1 MQRKIIGFIV
11 CTLLLITSIPA
22 IGAVSMHPTA
32 KPSITH
38 LTHEVY
44 WVGVEYTFYF
54 TFVDPEGDQWYFMVS
69 WGDGTYSDW
78 QGPYDS
84 GETASI
90 THYWIWIGNYEI
102 KMKVKDVHGN
112 ESPWSEPLAVTVIP
126 PNRFFRHME
135 ISGTLKTKPWRGL
148 ILSILNFDCATVT
161 KAISENVQ
169 LDPFTC
175 HNYKFVALALNVHSY
190 DKETLYIEASMPF
203 AILISY

>member
-1 MQRKIIGFIV
+1 MKKKLIGFIV

-38 LTHEVY
+38 LTHEVC
-44 WVGVEYTFYF
+44 WAGVEYTFYF
-54 TFVDPEGDQWYFMVS
+54 TVVDPEGDQWYGMVS
-69 WGDGTYSDW
+69 WGDGTDSGW
-78 QGPYDS
+78 QGPYNS
-84 GETASI
+84 GETASF
-90 THYWIWIGNYEI
+90 THYWNMIGNYAI

-112 ESPWSEPLAVTVIP
+112 ESPWSDSLTISIMP
-126 PNRFFRHME
+126 PPRFFKDME
-135 ISGTLKTKPWRGL
+135 ISGTLETRPWRGL

-161 KAISENVQ
+161 KAISENAQ

-190 DKETLYIEASMPF
+190 DKETLYIKASTPF
-203 AILISY
+203 AILIDY